1 MEVLVLLYLFDYYYL
16 AVGGRYDQPLGV
28 LAAEVAYRTSEE
40 VEDDGIYGAEN
51 DKERPEGN
59 LGLKRTVQYQRD
71 GGNEN
76 ETIDDGVCA
85 LAVDT
90 YLF

>member
-40 VEDDGIYGAEN
+40 VEDDGT
-51 DKERPEGN
+51 
-59 LGLKRTVQYQRD
+59 LH
-71 GGNEN
+71 
-76 ETIDDGVCA
+76 
-85 LAVDT
+85 
-90 YLF
+90 

>member
-40 VEDDGIYGAEN
+40 LRMMAYMEPKMTRNDQKGILVSN
-51 DKERPEGN
+51 ERCNISATAAMKMKP
-59 LGLKRTVQYQRD
+59 
-71 GGNEN
+71 
-76 ETIDDGVCA
+76 
-85 LAVDT
+85 
-90 YLF
+90 